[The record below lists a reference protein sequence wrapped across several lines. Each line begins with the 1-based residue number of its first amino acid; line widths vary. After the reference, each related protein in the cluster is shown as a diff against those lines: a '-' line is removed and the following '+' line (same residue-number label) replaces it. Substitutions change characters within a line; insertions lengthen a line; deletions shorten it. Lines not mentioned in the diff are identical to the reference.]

1 MNGSAGML
9 IGLFAGMAAGL
20 WLPANAVSAIEP
32 AGLLWFNAIRM
43 TVIPI
48 VMAQLIL
55 GVNTQADARA
65 LSNLGLRAFAFFV
78 ALLTGTACLSA
89 AVP

>member
-32 AGLLWFNAIRM
+32 AGLLWFNALRKL
-43 TVIPI
+43 V
-48 VMAQLIL
+48 
-55 GVNTQADARA
+55 
-65 LSNLGLRAFAFFV
+65 GLRHAVDQKKAEDEE
-78 ALLTGTACLSA
+78 AERA
-89 AVP
+89 AMAAQAAKE